1 MEKHYSEL
9 NITEIQKN
17 QSLADA
23 VKLAAEVT
31 HSYMIVSNKIQQLDK
46 KLLSNDKKYLWSIL
60 QEYIKQYYIF
70 ITITSPL
77 TGLTIIQ
84 ANYDNLSV
92 DAIKW
97 QLNQMKTIIIICEI
111 LKTTLRKN
119 FIECLKKCLLGTK
132 NFSKEELSLLF

>member
-1 MEKHYSEL
+1 MEEHNSKL
-9 NITEIQKN
+9 NIMELQKL
-17 QSLADA
+17 QRIADA
-23 VKLAAEVT
+23 VKLAARVT
-31 HSYMIVSNKIQQLDK
+31 HSYKIVSNKIQQLNK
-46 KLLSNDKKYLWSIL
+46 NLLSNDKIYLWNIL
-60 QEYIKQYYIF
+60 QEYIKQYYNY

-77 TGLTIIQ
+77 TGLTVIQ

-97 QLNQMKTIIIICEI
+97 QLNQMKTIIIACEI
-111 LKTTLRKN
+111 SKTTLRKN